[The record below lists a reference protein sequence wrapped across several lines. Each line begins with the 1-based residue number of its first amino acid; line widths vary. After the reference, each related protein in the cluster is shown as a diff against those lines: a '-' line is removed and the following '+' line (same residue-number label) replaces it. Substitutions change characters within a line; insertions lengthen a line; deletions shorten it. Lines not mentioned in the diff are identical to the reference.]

1 MNGSAAGRFALE
13 YAELRSR
20 ERWAES
26 DRVRRQAA
34 IARAID
40 LAREEVGANALIVDV
55 GAGAQRNAGV
65 ITIDLGTDAQVR
77 GDMRNLP
84 LPDSSVDGAL
94 YAASLHYAPVD
105 VVIAEA
111 ARILRPGGL
120 LVAIDSPVYDGPA
133 AAAAAKAR
141 STAYYAAA
149 GYPALAEHYH
159 PIEVGAL
166 RLALARSGFGLLRLT
181 TGSRWRRLL
190 RRGPDSV
197 VLARR
202 LR

>member
-1 MNGSAAGRFALE
+1 MNDSEAGRFALE

-26 DRVRRQAA
+26 DRVRRKVAV
-34 IARAID
+34 ARAIALVRD
-40 LAREEVGANALIVDV
+40 EVGADASIVDV

-77 GDMRNLP
+77 ADMHNLP
-84 LPDSSVDGAL
+84 LRNASVDGAL
-94 YAASLHYAPVD
+94 YAASLHYAPVEIA
-105 VVIAEA
+105 IAEA
-111 ARILRPGGL
+111 ARVLRPGGL
-120 LVAIDSPVYDGPA
+120 LIAIDSPVYDGA
-133 AAAAAKAR
+133 GAAAAAKGR
-141 STAYYAAA
+141 STAYYTAA
-149 GYPALAEHYH
+149 GYPALAAHYH

-166 RLALARSGFGLLRLT
+166 RLALARSGFDLLRLS